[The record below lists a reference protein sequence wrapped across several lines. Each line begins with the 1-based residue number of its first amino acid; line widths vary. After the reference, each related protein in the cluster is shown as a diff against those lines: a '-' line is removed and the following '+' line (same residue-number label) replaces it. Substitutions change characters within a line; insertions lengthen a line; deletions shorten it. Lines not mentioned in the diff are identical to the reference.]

1 MHHNRFLAHFALAM
15 VAYVSAVIISTL
27 LLINVPE
34 GIVRTVSALLPV
46 LPMIAVA
53 TVVIRQVRQLD
64 ELARMIH
71 LEGLAVAFVGTA
83 LITFSY
89 GFLETAGFPR
99 LSMFLVWS
107 LMAPLWAMGT
117 FLAWRRYR

>member
-1 MHHNRFLAHFALAM
+1 MGHQRFLVHFSLAM
-15 VAYVSAVIISTL
+15 GAYVAAVVISVL
-27 LLINVPE
+27 LLINIHE
-34 GIVRTVSALLPV
+34 GALRTLSALLPV

-53 TVVIRQVRQLD
+53 IVVIRQIRHLD
-64 ELARMIH
+64 ELARLIH

-83 LITFSY
+83 LVTFSY

-107 LMAPLWAMGT
+107 LMAPLWALGS
-117 FLAWRRYR
+117 FFAWRRYR

>member
-53 TVVIRQVRQLD
+53 IVVIRQIRQLD

>member
-1 MHHNRFLAHFALAM
+1 MGHQRFLVHFSLAKG
-15 VAYVSAVIISTL
+15 AYVVAVVISVL
-27 LLINVPE
+27 LLINLH
-34 GIVRTVSALLPV
+34 GGALRTLSALLPV

-53 TVVIRQVRQLD
+53 IVVIRQIRHLD
-64 ELARMIH
+64 ELARLIH

-83 LITFSY
+83 LVTFSY

-107 LMAPLWAMGT
+107 LMAPLWALGS
-117 FLAWRRYR
+117 FFAWRRYR

>member
-34 GIVRTVSALLPV
+34 GIVRIVSALLPV

>member
-15 VAYVSAVIISTL
+15 AAYASAVIISTL

>member
-1 MHHNRFLAHFALAM
+1 MRYDRFLAHFSLAM

-34 GIVRTVSALLPV
+34 GIARTVSALLPV

>member
-1 MHHNRFLAHFALAM
+1 MHHNRFLVHFALAM

>member
-1 MHHNRFLAHFALAM
+1 MGHQRFLVHFSLAM
-15 VAYVSAVIISTL
+15 GAYVVAVVISVL
-27 LLINVPE
+27 LLINLH
-34 GIVRTVSALLPV
+34 GGALRTLSALLPV

-53 TVVIRQVRQLD
+53 IVVIRQIRHLD
-64 ELARMIH
+64 ELARLIH

-83 LITFSY
+83 LVTFSY

-107 LMAPLWAMGT
+107 LMAPLWALGS
-117 FLAWRRYR
+117 FFAWRRYR

>member
-1 MHHNRFLAHFALAM
+1 MAHQRFPIHFALAM
-15 VAYVSAVIISTL
+15 GAYVVAIVISSL
-27 LLINVPE
+27 LLANVHG
-34 GIVRTVSALLPV
+34 GILRTLSALLPV

-53 TVVIRQVRQLD
+53 TVVIRQVRHLD
-64 ELARMIH
+64 ELARLIH

-89 GFLETAGFPR
+89 GFLEAAGFPR

-107 LMAPLWAMGT
+107 LMGPLWATGS
-117 FLAWRRYR
+117 FFAWRRYR

>member
-1 MHHNRFLAHFALAM
+1 MGKKRFLVHFWLAM
-15 VAYVSAVIISTL
+15 AIYAGAVIASSL
-27 LLINVPE
+27 LLAQVQD
-34 GIVRTVSALLPV
+34 GALRVASALLPV

-53 TVVIRQVRQLD
+53 TVVIRHIRHLD
-64 ELARMIH
+64 ELARKVH

-99 LSMFLVWS
+99 LSMFMVWS
-107 LMAPLWAMGT
+107 LMGPLWAVGS
-117 FLAWRRYR
+117 FFAWRRYR